1 MNVVPTFNFKFL
13 QRVSSVPTRISDRL
27 LLVHRGKIAVDVEG
41 GAKRRLTPEDLASRF
56 DRLRRADQLD
66 DPAARTLRDLY
77 A

>member
-1 MNVVPTFNFKFL
+1 
-13 QRVSSVPTRISDRL
+13 